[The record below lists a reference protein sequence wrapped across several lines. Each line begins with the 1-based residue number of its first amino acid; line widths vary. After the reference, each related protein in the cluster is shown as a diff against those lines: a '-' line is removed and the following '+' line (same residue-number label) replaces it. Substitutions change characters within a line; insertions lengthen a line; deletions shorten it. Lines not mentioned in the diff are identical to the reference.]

1 MSRTTRC
8 LFALGLSASL
18 AAACGDDDAII
29 APGGSGGTG
38 GSGGSSGSAG
48 DAGSGGDGGSSAGT
62 GGSSAGTGGSSAGTG
77 GTSAGTGGSGDELP
91 DGGVDPDGG
100 VLADGGPDT
109 TPDGGDVTPPV
120 DAGPEPIAC
129 PADLVAAT
137 AGATS
142 SENNQAVIIT
152 QLAFVGT
159 DIQVTFR
166 ALADFDFVSPLQL
179 CTGSDSSTDCD
190 ENFYDLGVGDGGT
203 ELAEGDEVTFT
214 TPIGDIIS
222 AASGEIA
229 LVNGLP
235 DEADDPIIRA
245 YINWG
250 GYVSLDA
257 PDGPNE
263 QSLEEAASEEG
274 TEGVWTL
281 GDSVDVNGQAIIY
294 ATGDVTTAAGFE
306 VCTGDS

>member
-77 GTSAGTGGSGDELP
+77 GSSAGTGGSGDELP

-109 TPDGGDVTPPV
+109 TPDGGNVTPPV

-137 AGATS
+137 AGAS
-142 SENNQAVIIT
+142 SGEGTQQVIIT

-166 ALADFDFVSPLQL
+166 ALADFTFTSPLQL
-179 CTGSDSSTDCD
+179 CTGSDSDTDCD
-190 ENFYDLGVGDGGT
+190 DTFYDLGVGDGGT

-214 TPIGDIIS
+214 TQFGDIID

-229 LVNGLP
+229 LINGPP
-235 DEADDPIIRA
+235 DGGGDPIIWA
-245 YINWG
+245 YVNWG

-257 PDGPNE
+257 PAGDL
-263 QSLEEAASEEG
+263 QSLEEAAAEEG
-274 TEGVWTL
+274 TGGGIWL
-281 GDSVDVNGQAIIY
+281 PGDSVDVNGQTTIY

-306 VCTGDS
+306 VCTQDS